1 MNYLIFIS
9 VFFIVFSLMSL
20 YISKRFIKELNYPV
34 GVKIALNIF
43 LVVNLFGVLGFVLAK
58 SVWTVSYDIYYL
70 FSLGIGIIFI
80 LFILAL
86 VYKFF
91 LYLLNITKDDKR
103 RVFFKKTLDN
113 SSLILAGTLNAKAIY
128 NVRNIDI
135 ESVDIKIKNLKKEYK
150 IAQISDIHIGGLIE
164 KNFISKM
171 IKKVNDL
178 NPDIIVITGDLIDTP
193 LHKAQKI
200 LNELI
205 HLKSKYGTYYIVG
218 NHEYFYGVQNIIKYI
233 SSLGI
238 KVLENESVYIGE
250 ENEGFNLLG
259 VYDVFGYKIN
269 SYEPDIKQALKNI
282 QKNSPNILLAHQP
295 RYIKEVPN
303 NVDLVLSG
311 HTHGGQIAPFNLLV
325 RLVQPYIRGL
335 NQHSSNTQIYVNKGT
350 GFWGPPMRLGASSEI
365 TNITLKISINSN
377 LDEY

>member
-1 MNYLIFIS
+1 MNFLIFIS
-9 VFFIVFSLMSL
+9 VFFIIFSLMSL
-20 YISKRFIKELNYPV
+20 YISKRFIKELNYPISI
-34 GVKIALNIF
+34 KIALNIF
-43 LVVNLFGVLGFVLAK
+43 LVLNLFGVLGFFLTK
-58 SVWTVSYDIYYL
+58 SLWTVSYDIYYL
-70 FSLGIGIIFI
+70 LSLSIGIIFV

-103 RVFFKKTLDN
+103 RVFFKRTLDT
-113 SSLILAGTLNAKAIY
+113 SSLVLVGSLNAKAIY
-128 NVRNIDI
+128 NARNIDI
-135 ESVDIKIKNLKKEYK
+135 EHVDIKIKNLKKEYK

-164 KNFISKM
+164 KNFITNM
-171 IKKVNDL
+171 IKKVNAL

-193 LHKAQKI
+193 LHKAKKM
-200 LNELI
+200 LDELI
-205 HLKSKYGTYYIVG
+205 NLQSKYGTFYIVG
-218 NHEYFYGVQNIIKYI
+218 NHEYFYSVQHVIKYI

-250 ENEGFNLLG
+250 ENKGFNLLG
-259 VYDVFGYKIN
+259 VYDIFGYKID
-269 SYEPDIKQALKNI
+269 SYKPDIKQALLYT

-295 RYIKEVPN
+295 RYMKEVPN
-303 NVDLVLSG
+303 DVDLVLSG

-335 NQHSSNTQIYVNKGT
+335 HQHSSNTQIYVNKGT

-365 TNITLKISINSN
+365 TNITLKI
-377 LDEY
+377 